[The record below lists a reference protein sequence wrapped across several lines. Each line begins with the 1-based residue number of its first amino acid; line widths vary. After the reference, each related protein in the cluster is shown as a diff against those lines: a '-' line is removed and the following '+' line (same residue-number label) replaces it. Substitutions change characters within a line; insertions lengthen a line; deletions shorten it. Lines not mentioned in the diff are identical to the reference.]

1 MLAFNQLY
9 LKLTFCPPS
18 IFLSLSLL
26 QSIMGLYSL
35 QSKGSIIIKL
45 EP

>member
-18 IFLSLSLL
+18 IFFITEL
-26 QSIMGLYSL
+26 IAKHYGIIFFAI
-35 QSKGSIIIKL
+35 KGQHHN
-45 EP
+45 